1 MRLIDYFEKDPS
13 YKSIIS
19 DMLYNL
25 RVRCLGYYPNL
36 LKTLTPLEQ
45 LQKIRES
52 GYNIAVIICCPD
64 HLQFEQ
70 EIVDNLMIKDIIE

>member
-1 MRLIDYFEKDPS
+1 MKLIDYFEKDPR

-19 DMLYNL
+19 DILFRL
-25 RVRCLGYYPNL
+25 SCRLAGYYPDL

-45 LQKIRES
+45 FQKIRES

-70 EIVDNLMIKDIIE
+70 EIIDNLMIKDIIQ